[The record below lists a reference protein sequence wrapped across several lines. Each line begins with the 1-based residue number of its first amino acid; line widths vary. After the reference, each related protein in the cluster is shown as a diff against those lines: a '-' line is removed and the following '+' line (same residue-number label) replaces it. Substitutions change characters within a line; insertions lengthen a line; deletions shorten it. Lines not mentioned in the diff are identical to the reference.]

1 MLYVAAGRLG
11 LQFAVV
17 HVSASAVWPAT
28 GVALA
33 SLLVLGARVWP
44 AIFVGA
50 FVVNVLTAGSVL
62 PSLGIAAGNTLE
74 AVAGAV
80 LVTGALLAV
89 KTGTVVSGIGAGMIG
104 AVLGTM
110 GGYRAR
116 KALVERNGGHDLP
129 VALIED
135 VVAVVGGFGVVAL
148 AMAI

>member
-1 MLYVAAGRLG
+1 MILYVAAGRLG
-11 LQFAVV
+11 LNFAVV

-74 AVAGAV
+74 AVAV
-80 LVTGALLAV
+80 LMRQRQVRRIPVVEDGHLVGIVSVADIARHLDVEEGTVLAV
-89 KTGTVVSGIGAGMIG
+89 E
-104 AVLGTM
+104 L
-110 GGYRAR
+110 AR
-116 KALVERNGGHDLP
+116 T
-129 VALIED
+129 
-135 VVAVVGGFGVVAL
+135 L
-148 AMAI
+148 AAISAPRKNAASLAAE